1 MNVKNILDPKK
12 PLSEEQREEI
22 ERAAKKEI
30 IYDEDLPEYSAEE
43 LERMIERTK
52 ELGFSIQTKNK

>member
-1 MNVKNILDPKK
+1 MEVKYVLDPKK

-30 IYDEDLPEYSAEE
+30 IYDEDSPEYSVEE
-43 LERMIERTK
+43 LEAMIRRTK
-52 ELGFSIQTKNK
+52 ELGKGRN